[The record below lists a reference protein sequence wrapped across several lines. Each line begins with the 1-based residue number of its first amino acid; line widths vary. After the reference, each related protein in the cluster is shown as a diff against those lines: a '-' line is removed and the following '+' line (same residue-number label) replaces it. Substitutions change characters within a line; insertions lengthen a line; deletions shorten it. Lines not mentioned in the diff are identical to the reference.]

1 MGRNSASMED
11 NRTEATYE
19 MIDAVEAELEKIK
32 AQRAKLQDDCRTW
45 VERRNSLN
53 GELKELSEKIRNIKN
68 ERDAVNSDVKTLK
81 ESRDKIRAEITE
93 KRNKIGLI
101 LIPFKEIRSQVE
113 GTFDQTK
120 NSFDELEW
128 KLQTSSLDPKEENR
142 LLKQVKELELRLVK
156 HQRANELKAIMTEH
170 RTAIETLKLS
180 AQSIHQKIL
189 ETAEASARLH
199 EEMMQL
205 VTQLKGIKTA
215 ADEAHKKYIEARNE
229 SEQLEQE
236 LVRRVLERKKL
247 RSEILG
253 DEESERLKKRKEFA
267 DRLAQS
273 GSAKLSQGKRLSLE
287 EFKAMMEQNK
297 I

>member
-1 MGRNSASMED
+1 MED
-11 NRTEATYE
+11 NRSEATYE
-19 MIDAVEAELEKIK
+19 MIDAVEAELDKIK

-45 VERRNSLN
+45 FERRNSLN
-53 GELKELSEKIRNIKN
+53 AELKELSEKIRYIKN

-81 ESRDKIRAEITE
+81 ESRDKIRAEIIE
-93 KRNKIGLI
+93 KRDKIGLI
-101 LIPFKEIRSQVE
+101 LIPLKEIRSQVQ
-113 GTFDQTK
+113 GTFDQVK
-120 NSFDELEW
+120 RSFDELEW
-128 KLQTSSLDPKEENR
+128 KLQTSSLDPKQENR
-142 LLKQVKELELRLVK
+142 LLTQVKELELQLVK
-156 HQRANELKAIMTEH
+156 HQRANELKGIVTEH
-170 RTAIETLKLS
+170 RTVIETLKLS

-189 ETAEASARLH
+189 ERAEASARLH

-205 VTQLKGIKTA
+205 VAQLKGIKAA

-229 SEQLEQE
+229 SEQLEKE
-236 LVRRVLERKKL
+236 LVRRVLEKKKL

-287 EFKAMMEQNK
+287 EFRAMMEQNK